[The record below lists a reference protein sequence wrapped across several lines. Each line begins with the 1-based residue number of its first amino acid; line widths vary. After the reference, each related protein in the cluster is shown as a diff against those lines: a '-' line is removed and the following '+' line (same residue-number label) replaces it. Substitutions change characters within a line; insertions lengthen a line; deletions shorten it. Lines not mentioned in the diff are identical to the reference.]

1 MRFSVQDSSGKA
13 RRGAEFVLVPNSWD
27 DFSHRTSFIL
37 QQKLEGGDRRLIGTL
52 KIIEKSPKRGEDGKF
67 RPSIPILFDELGPE
81 FVSLGQDEDYYR
93 NLLKFVRRER
103 AGEILSSLSDI
114 SWEPARA
121 MQFET
126 CPSFR
131 NSLIRFNTAN
141 RARRTG
147 RAIILGEA
155 IHDSVAFQYR
165 ADIPGASTSCSI
177 EIKFDADDKIP
188 GRIACLIG
196 RNAVGKTQVLASLAM
211 DLTQIAQ
218 RSREELEKREDR
230 FSGRRPLFTRVIAV
244 SYNAFDKFRRSKS
257 VDTGYVYC
265 GLRNEKGL
273 TSISHL
279 TAEYE
284 RSIDRVIESK
294 RTGTWKRSVT
304 RVLGRRD
311 ESFEEMLEAQEDRS
325 VAATAFLDSLSSGEA
340 ILTHL
345 TTALVSWLE
354 PFSLVLFD
362 EPETHLHPNAI
373 ASLFSVLS
381 ELLLQNESY
390 ALIATHS
397 PIVLQEI
404 PRSRVVLLTRDGDV
418 TTSAELPTESF
429 GESLSELTRHVFET
443 NEIKNPYKVTLAQL
457 ADEEPLDQTL
467 ERFGGQ
473 LSQNAQAYLLAKH
486 APKKRV
492 PKRSQ

>member
-1 MRFSVQDSSGKA
+1 LRFYVQTPSDKESHES
-13 RRGAEFVLVPNSWD
+13 EFVLVPNSWD

-37 QQKLEGGDRRLIGTL
+37 QQQRDGGELRPIGTV

-67 RPSIPILFDELGPE
+67 RPAIPADFDELRPN

-93 NLLKFVRRER
+93 NLLKFLGREP
-103 AGEILSSLSDI
+103 AGKVLSSLSDI
-114 SWEPARA
+114 SWEPDLA
-121 MQFET
+121 MEFET

-155 IHDSVAFQYR
+155 IHDSPAFKYR
-165 ADIPGASTSCSI
+165 ADIPGASTSCTI
-177 EIKFDADDKIP
+177 EIDFDGDDKIP

-196 RNAVGKTQVLASLAM
+196 RNAVGKTQVLASLAT

-218 RSREELEKREDR
+218 RSRKELEKREDR
-230 FSGRRPLFTRVIAV
+230 FSGPRPLFTRVIAV
-244 SYNAFDKFRRSKS
+244 SYNAFDKFSRSKS

-265 GLRNEKGL
+265 GLRNEKGVP
-273 TSISHL
+273 SISHL

-284 RSIDRVIESK
+284 RSINRVIESK
-294 RTGTWKRSVT
+294 RIGTWKSLVT

-311 ESFEEMLEAQEDRS
+311 EAFEEMLEGQEDRS

-362 EPETHLHPNAI
+362 EPETHLHPNAV
-373 ASLFSVLS
+373 ASLFNVLS
-381 ELLLQNESY
+381 ELLIQNESY

-404 PRSRVVLLTRDGDV
+404 PRGRVVVLSRNGDI
-418 TTSAELPTESF
+418 TTSAKLDIESF

-443 NEIKNPYKVTLAQL
+443 NDVKNPYKMTLAAL
-457 ADEEPLDQTL
+457 ADEESFDQTL
-467 ERFGGQ
+467 DRFGGQ
-473 LSQNAQAYLLAKH
+473 LSQNAQAYLLAKR
-486 APKKRV
+486 AT
-492 PKRSQ
+492 KRSR

>member
-1 MRFSVQDSSGKA
+1 M
-13 RRGAEFVLVPNSWD
+13 
-27 DFSHRTSFIL
+27 
-37 QQKLEGGDRRLIGTL
+37 IGTL

-230 FSGRRPLFTRVIAV
+230 FSVSQALCSPPRDCGFLQCPPL
-244 SYNAFDKFRRSKS
+244 DKFRRIEI
-257 VDTGYVYC
+257 C
-265 GLRNEKGL
+265 RHWIRLLRFAERKGNSL
-273 TSISHL
+273 RSSIS
-279 TAEYE
+279 
-284 RSIDRVIESK
+284 
-294 RTGTWKRSVT
+294 
-304 RVLGRRD
+304 
-311 ESFEEMLEAQEDRS
+311 
-325 VAATAFLDSLSSGEA
+325 
-340 ILTHL
+340 
-345 TTALVSWLE
+345 
-354 PFSLVLFD
+354 
-362 EPETHLHPNAI
+362 
-373 ASLFSVLS
+373 
-381 ELLLQNESY
+381 LQN
-390 ALIATHS
+390 
-397 PIVLQEI
+397 
-404 PRSRVVLLTRDGDV
+404 
-418 TTSAELPTESF
+418 TSA
-429 GESLSELTRHVFET
+429 LS
-443 NEIKNPYKVTLAQL
+443 I
-457 ADEEPLDQTL
+457 
-467 ERFGGQ
+467 G
-473 LSQNAQAYLLAKH
+473 
-486 APKKRV
+486 
-492 PKRSQ
+492 

>member
-1 MRFSVQDSSGKA
+1 
-13 RRGAEFVLVPNSWD
+13 
-27 DFSHRTSFIL
+27 
-37 QQKLEGGDRRLIGTL
+37 
-52 KIIEKSPKRGEDGKF
+52 
-67 RPSIPILFDELGPE
+67 
-81 FVSLGQDEDYYR
+81 
-93 NLLKFVRRER
+93 
-103 AGEILSSLSDI
+103 
-114 SWEPARA
+114 

-147 RAIILGEA
+147 RAIILGQA
-155 IHDSVAFQYR
+155 IHDSLAFEYS
-165 ADIPGASTSCSI
+165 ADIPGASTSCTI
-177 EIKFDADDKIP
+177 DINFDADDKIP

-218 RSREELEKREDR
+218 RSREELEKRDDR
-230 FSGRRPLFTRVIAV
+230 FSGRRP
-244 SYNAFDKFRRSKS
+244 
-257 VDTGYVYC
+257 
-265 GLRNEKGL
+265 
-273 TSISHL
+273 
-279 TAEYE
+279 
-284 RSIDRVIESK
+284 
-294 RTGTWKRSVT
+294 
-304 RVLGRRD
+304 
-311 ESFEEMLEAQEDRS
+311 

-362 EPETHLHPNAI
+362 EPETHLHPNAV
-373 ASLFSVLS
+373 ANLFSVLS
-381 ELLLQNESY
+381 ELLLQNESF

-418 TTSAELPTESF
+418 TTSAKLDTESF

-443 NEIKNPYKVTLAQL
+443 NEVKNPYKVT
-457 ADEEPLDQTL
+457 
-467 ERFGGQ
+467 
-473 LSQNAQAYLLAKH
+473 SQNWLMRNLSI
-486 APKKRV
+486 KR
-492 PKRSQ
+492 